1 MPCVSSG
8 ASYRGLVPGSL
19 IFVVIV
25 AVWAA
30 YLVQHWVHRRE
41 DAAATRS
48 VDSFSEAMRV
58 LQKRPLFPSTSLST
72 PRPDSWDVVPGRTAR
87 PIVDVK
93 RALPVGA
100 SRPLS
105 PLVARRLGLGSAAGS
120 QAPTLPT
127 APAALGES
135 ADSAGRVT
143 DGPHLE
149 EPMSQQPT
157 RSHRTVRSDER
168 PATSSHGPSLAR
180 RRFRAGLLLASL
192 LWVPTSIVLAAV
204 GVLLWMSVPFAFLT
218 VVAVLVYLRTEVAA
232 DRARAAGD
240 SDHHAEEYSHEYAD
254 EYADDEDTDD
264 WAQTGHAT
272 AERELTSD
280 DTQVIHAP
288 SHRPAAPSRPRS
300 AAAVF
305 DVQAPVSR
313 TPRHDQ
319 APAAPAEQAQSAPAH
334 VAQPAD
340 GTWVPVPVPTPTY
353 AMKAKAPTRL
363 TESGI
368 PADVFATPEF
378 ADEADELDDRALFA
392 RRAVSQ

>member
-1 MPCVSSG
+1 MAGGS
-8 ASYRGLVPGSL
+8 SYRGLVPGSL

-58 LQKRPLFPSTSLST
+58 LQKRPLFPATALRT
-72 PRPDSWDVVPGRTAR
+72 PRPDSYAVLPGRSAR
-87 PIVDVK
+87 PTVDVK

-120 QAPTLPT
+120 QPVLST
-127 APAALGES
+127 APVAPRDAIDATEVTDLPD
-135 ADSAGRVT
+135 AT
-143 DGPHLE
+143 DGPDRE
-149 EPMSQQPT
+149 EPMSPQPN
-157 RSHRTVRSDER
+157 RTHR
-168 PATSSHGPSLAR
+168 PAPHQGRPVAAWHGPSLTR
-180 RRFRAGLLLASL
+180 RRLRAALLVASL
-192 LWVPTSIVLAAV
+192 LWVPTSIVLAVV

-232 DRARAAGD
+232 DRARAAGHSGTD
-240 SDHHAEEYSHEYAD
+240 LLHTDEFEELADFAELAELD
-254 EYADDEDTDD
+254 ESSAVS
-264 WAQTGHAT
+264 G
-272 AERELTSD
+272 ERALTSD
-280 DTQVIHAP
+280 DTQVIVAARHG
-288 SHRPAAPSRPRS
+288 SSAPSRPRP
-300 AAAVF
+300 AVVVF

-313 TPRHDQ
+313 TPRRDAAAAAAAAAEH
-319 APAAPAEQAQSAPAH
+319 APVAEAATPAE
-334 VAQPAD
+334 

-368 PADVFATPEF
+368 PADVFDTPEF